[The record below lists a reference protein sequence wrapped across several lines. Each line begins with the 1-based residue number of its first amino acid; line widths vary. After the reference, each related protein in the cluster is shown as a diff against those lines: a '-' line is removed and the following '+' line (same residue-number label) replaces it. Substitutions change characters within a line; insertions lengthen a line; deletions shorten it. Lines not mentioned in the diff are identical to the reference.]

1 MSSMDLE
8 LQSGPPPQLGL
19 GESPHPAC
27 GQPLPSD
34 GRGASPTPEGE
45 EKRLAVQTVELL
57 HRVLA
62 GDGLSEG
69 MILRFIGDQ
78 WGATS
83 LFYLPRKVAIEAL
96 RRPADFLRAAK
107 NHCEP
112 ELPF

>member
-1 MSSMDLE
+1 MSSVELE
-8 LQSGPPPQLGL
+8 VQSSPLPEPGL

-27 GQPLPSD
+27 GHPLPSD
-34 GRGASPTPEGE
+34 GRGTSSAPVGEG
-45 EKRLAVQTVELL
+45 KRLAVGTVELL
-57 HRVLA
+57 HRMLA

-78 WGATS
+78 WGARS

-96 RRPADFLRAAK
+96 RRPADFIRAAK

-112 ELPF
+112 ELNF